1 MTISDV
7 TMNDTGPL
15 CEALPAESISAR
27 AMSLLQIER
36 ICNHAQKPESY
47 SVTTVL
53 IGQHMPWNCF
63 HATIIKQ
70 SPWVMDGD
78 GLTPVPVVLSA
89 VSLHPGRSSGSSH
102 GHRRHRRSEVGIAGH
117 NPTLLRPNAQRLHSG
132 LQRFRLLL
140 AEGKRGNPLFEVV
153 ETWKFI
159 EVSLIHSTYSRQLD
173 KSKHMQT
180 ARHKLLIWF
189 KQNHYV
195 VVARFFI
202 STPYTWLFS
211 QLSSKWRDQTYRV
224 MV

>member
-1 MTISDV
+1 MQQSSSKV
-7 TMNDTGPL
+7 HGWWMVMAWPSS
-15 CEALPAESISAR
+15 CSSF
-27 AMSLLQIER
+27 S
-36 ICNHAQKPESY
+36 
-47 SVTTVL
+47 
-53 IGQHMPWNCF
+53 CF
-63 HATIIKQ
+63 FA
-70 SPWVMDGD
+70 SW
-78 GLTPVPVVLSA
+78 PVQW
-89 VSLHPGRSSGSSH
+89 SSH